1 MPVLLVVVA
10 WVVTALPEAL
20 LGQHKQVV
28 QRDPRL
34 LLRVV
39 RTAIGLLLP
48 VRLPLVAQEDACPG
62 KRVTEM
68 ERQLLEP
75 PWALHEVQ

>member
-1 MPVLLVVVA
+1 MPVLLVVVTR
-10 WVVTALPEAL
+10 VVTALPEPL
-20 LGQHKQVV
+20 LEQHRQVV
-28 QRDPRL
+28 QRNPRL

-39 RTAIGLLLP
+39 WTTIGLLLS
-48 VRLPLVAQEDACPG
+48 VWLPLVAQEDACPG
-62 KRVTEM
+62 KGVTKM